1 LQLLEILDSN
11 PQGLNLTQL
20 SDAIES
26 PKNSTSRLVQ
36 TLIDHEYVVRDDN
49 TLIIRLTGKL
59 LRMGQPRLREVSLV
73 ECSIDSM
80 RGLRDAVGEAVQIGI
95 PSGDE
100 GIVIEQVM
108 STRAVR
114 IGVDLGLRF
123 GLHNNAPGK
132 VLLAL
137 RPAKERE
144 RTIARIKLERC
155 TDRTI
160 TDKQKL
166 REECD
171 RVVEQ
176 GYSTDWGEADEG
188 IHCVA
193 APVRDRSNGLVAAH
207 KNTSFGQARAFSGT
221 SLPSMH
227 PGNRIFSAWRKA
239 LLLGL
244 VALSGPDVV
253 RAADYLKEVKPLLQA
268 RCYSCHGALKQKAGL
283 RLDTAVAI
291 RKGGE
296 GGSAIKA
303 GNPSASPLLERVV
316 AIDTEERMPPKHEGE
331 PLTPAEVGL
340 LKAWLADGAPAPEDE
355 LIDFAFAPFPQLA
368 RAVSSRGALKSPL

>member
-1 LQLLEILDSN
+1 MTPREHVPHMEQGDSNHAPPGSESAPALSRGLQLLEILDSN

-20 SDAIES
+20 SNAIQS

-49 TLIIRLTGKL
+49 TMIIRLTGKL

-73 ECSIDSM
+73 ECSLDSM
-80 RGLRDAVGEAVQIGI
+80 RGLRDAVGETVQIGV

-100 GIVIEQVM
+100 GIVMEQVM

-132 VLLAL
+132 VLLAFQS
-137 RPAKERE
+137 AKERE

-171 RVVEQ
+171 LVVEQ
-176 GYSTDWGEADEG
+176 GYSIDWGEADEG

-193 APVRDRSNGLVAAH
+193 APVRDRSNVLVAAIWV
-207 KNTSFGQARAFSGT
+207 SG
-221 SLPSMH
+221 
-227 PGNRIFSAWRKA
+227 I
-239 LLLGL
+239 
-244 VALSGPDVV
+244 
-253 RAADYLKEVKPLLQA
+253 
-268 RCYSCHGALKQKAGL
+268 AG
-283 RLDTAVAI
+283 
-291 RKGGE
+291 
-296 GGSAIKA
+296 
-303 GNPSASPLLERVV
+303 
-316 AIDTEERMPPKHEGE
+316 RMPKTLFPSVAVH
-331 PLTPAEVGL
+331 VM
-340 LKAWLADGAPAPEDE
+340 KAAQEIERKL
-355 LIDFAFAPFPQLA
+355 
-368 RAVSSRGALKSPL
+368 RS

>member
-1 LQLLEILDSN
+1 MEQGDSNHAPPGSESAPALSRGLQLLEILDSN

-20 SDAIES
+20 SNAIQS

-49 TLIIRLTGKL
+49 TMIIRLTGKL

-73 ECSIDSM
+73 ECSLDSM
-80 RGLRDAVGEAVQIGI
+80 RGLRDAVGETVQIGI

-100 GIVIEQVM
+100 GIVMEQVM

-132 VLLAL
+132 VLLAF
-137 RPAKERE
+137 RSAKERE

-176 GYSTDWGEADEG
+176 ADEG

-193 APVRDRSNGLVAAH
+193 APVRDRSNVLVAAIWV
-207 KNTSFGQARAFSGT
+207 SGIAGRM
-221 SLPSMH
+221 P
-227 PGNRIFSAWRKA
+227 
-239 LLLGL
+239 
-244 VALSGPDVV
+244 
-253 RAADYLKEVKPLLQA
+253 KPLFPSVA
-268 RCYSCHGALKQKAGL
+268 VHVMKAAQEIERKL
-283 RLDTAVAI
+283 R
-291 RKGGE
+291 
-296 GGSAIKA
+296 S
-303 GNPSASPLLERVV
+303 
-316 AIDTEERMPPKHEGE
+316 
-331 PLTPAEVGL
+331 
-340 LKAWLADGAPAPEDE
+340 
-355 LIDFAFAPFPQLA
+355 
-368 RAVSSRGALKSPL
+368 